1 VRRVR
6 SAGCLGNFCMPVAVG
21 AERAARGEN
30 SAGLECDAER
40 TARIGISSTY
50 FELTFAIEPA
60 LHWTI

>member
-1 VRRVR
+1 
-6 SAGCLGNFCMPVAVG
+6 MPVAVG

-60 LHWTI
+60 LHWTILHLISD